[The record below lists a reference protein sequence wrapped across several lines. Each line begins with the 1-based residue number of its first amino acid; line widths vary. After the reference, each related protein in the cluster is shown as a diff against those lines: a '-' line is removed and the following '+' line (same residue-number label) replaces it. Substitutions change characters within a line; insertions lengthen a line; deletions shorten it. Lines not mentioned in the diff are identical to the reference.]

1 MLTNPG
7 LVRVTKHQRIGF
19 LGAGESLVKTS
30 RPVVEEVLIDL
41 ARRAIHK
48 VYGALADFET
58 QIEGQRAREVLR
70 GLVGVLARP
79 VDRAL
84 A

>member
-7 LVRVTKHQRIGF
+7 LVRVTEHQRIGF
-19 LGAGESLVKTS
+19 LGAGESLGKTS
-30 RPVVEEVLIDL
+30 RLVVEEVLIDL

-48 VYGALADFET
+48 VYGARPT
-58 QIEGQRAREVLR
+58 SKRRSKGSARMKSFAAW
-70 GLVGVLARP
+70 LVVGASSRP
-79 VDRAL
+79 AL